1 MTRSLRQ
8 NALKVWFFS
17 HFFNARIVS
26 LSVAVLM
33 RYTYIYITCIF
44 LIQIVRRQDFLLFSP
59 AFVLL
64 LIYSVFLGSILRHVF
79 VEKVQRYAGRLLI
92 KFNVIVCLSVSYV
105 RNSFFFSFFFMAQF
119 YRAFVV
125 FNDFI
130 NKRDVTVLEVTFR
143 S

>member
-1 MTRSLRQ
+1 M
-8 NALKVWFFS
+8 
-17 HFFNARIVS
+17 S

-33 RYTYIYITCIF
+33 RHTYIYIYITCIF

-59 AFVLL
+59 AFILL

-105 RNSFFFSFFFMAQF
+105 RRIDEEFVFFLLFFYGTILSSVCSF
-119 YRAFVV
+119 
-125 FNDFI
+125 
-130 NKRDVTVLEVTFR
+130 
-143 S
+143 